1 VVLPIGI
8 YNQKEKI
15 MWNQEILEEIVN
27 AHWVAFTNQDAKQ
40 ESEHEVANNEEK
52 DDEDEEEEQERKGD
66 LALDIISLTKKL
78 WGENSTEFVVGLM
91 ITITT
96 ESQLEAL
103 AQHLF
108 KQYINIKHTKEN
120 K

>member
-1 VVLPIGI
+1 
-8 YNQKEKI
+8 

-52 DDEDEEEEQERKGD
+52 DDEDEKQERKEN

-91 ITITT
+91 VTITT

-103 AQHLF
+103 LQHLF